1 MQTRIKIFLNTSAI
15 CPYATNTPSFRSIH
29 FNHRIG
35 SRCFLLLF
43 QSYRLGKEP
52 PPSVKVHS
60 FWCRHRRRQAQ
71 TWPTCAI
78 DLLVMLVGEVLK
90 GRDVDKREKSV
101 QVKEMVED
109 TRSGG
114 RAAKRGDRGWMHL
127 THQNTE
133 RTSDCRM
140 RSQRAQPTTT
150 YLIHSLHTYTHTY
163 TSMYIIYIYIYVFLL
178 YTYYVHVHW
187 SVYILHFPEF
197 VSLETCGIFLPEELT
212 KLSLNTIVVLFIII
226 SLSSIN
232 KNHAN
237 SNW

>member
-29 FNHRIG
+29 FNHRTG

-90 GRDVDKREKSV
+90 GGDVDKREKSV

-163 TSMYIIYIYIYVFLL
+163 TCMYIIYIYISMYICIPIIYVLCTRTL
-178 YTYYVHVHW
+178 VY
-187 SVYILHFPEF
+187 VYIAFSRVR
-197 VSLETCGIFLPEELT
+197 VSR
-212 KLSLNTIVVLFIII
+212 NMWD
-226 SLSSIN
+226 LSSRRTDQTAIEYHRRSFYYN
-232 KNHAN
+232 F
-237 SNW
+237 SFEYQ

>member
-1 MQTRIKIFLNTSAI
+1 M
-15 CPYATNTPSFRSIH
+15 
-29 FNHRIG
+29 
-35 SRCFLLLF
+35 
-43 QSYRLGKEP
+43 
-52 PPSVKVHS
+52 HS

-90 GRDVDKREKSV
+90 GGDVDKREKSV

-150 YLIHSLHTYTHTY
+150 YPIHSLHTYTHIHVYVYHT
-163 TSMYIIYIYIYVFLL
+163 YIYIGIPIIYVLCTRTL
-178 YTYYVHVHW
+178 VC
-187 SVYILHFPEF
+187 VYIAFSR
-197 VSLETCGIFLPEELT
+197 VSLETCGIFLSEGLT
-212 KLSLNTIVVLFIII
+212 KLPLNTIVVLFIII

-232 KNHAN
+232 Q
-237 SNW
+237 

>member
-1 MQTRIKIFLNTSAI
+1 MQTRIKIFFNVSAI
-15 CPYATNTPSFRSIH
+15 CPYATNTSSFRSIH
-29 FNHRIG
+29 FNHRTR

-43 QSYRLGKEP
+43 QSYRLGKKP

-90 GRDVDKREKSV
+90 GGDVDKREKSV

-109 TRSGG
+109 TGSGG

-150 YLIHSLHTYTHTY
+150 YPIHSLHTYTHTHIHVY
-163 TSMYIIYIYIYVFLL
+163 VYIFRYSYYIRIV
-178 YTYYVHVHW
+178 YTYIGLCIY
-187 SVYILHFPEF
+187 
-197 VSLETCGIFLPEELT
+197 CIFQ
-212 KLSLNTIVVLFIII
+212 
-226 SLSSIN
+226 SSCL
-232 KNHAN
+232 
-237 SNW
+237 